1 MATITFYSLYD
12 YNCGELLAKTFD
24 LDNYEECAELIS
36 DIHAWLQELTKQIN
50 DGVLREEWIVADYE
64 DIPEKYVGEH
74 SLDSEYFT
82 YVSVL
87 NELSEWYMNDA
98 ENILQAWI
106 DYGYPLDAEQVK
118 DAYVG
123 HYATPRD
130 FGEEYLAELEDLSN
144 IPERLRYYI
153 DWERMAEDE
162 LINTY
167 WVSKG
172 YTFFRV

>member
-1 MATITFYSLYD
+1 
-12 YNCGELLAKTFD
+12 
-24 LDNYEECAELIS
+24 
-36 DIHAWLQELTKQIN
+36 
-50 DGVLREEWIVADYE
+50 
-64 DIPEKYVGEH
+64 
-74 SLDSEYFT
+74 
-82 YVSVL
+82 
-87 NELSEWYMNDA
+87 
-98 ENILQAWI
+98 
-106 DYGYPLDAEQVK
+106 
-118 DAYVG
+118 